1 MFGKYRFEENYLG
14 VTYHD
19 LYSLNLGMNWSPSV
33 AFSAEANHL
42 RGRTLAY
49 NESAVRMGWNAETNV
64 NITLQAAGRFKWSH
78 SLNKVALRELSD
90 PSQFIYR
97 GYLYQTVLN
106 ANANQ
111 AMGLRLV
118 FQVDNFSEQILFQ
131 PLLQYRPSAF
141 GLFYVGGLYNAQGWQ
156 AYLKWQQQIG

>member
-1 MFGKYRFEENYLG
+1 
-14 VTYHD
+14 
-19 LYSLNLGMNWSPSV
+19 MNWSPSV